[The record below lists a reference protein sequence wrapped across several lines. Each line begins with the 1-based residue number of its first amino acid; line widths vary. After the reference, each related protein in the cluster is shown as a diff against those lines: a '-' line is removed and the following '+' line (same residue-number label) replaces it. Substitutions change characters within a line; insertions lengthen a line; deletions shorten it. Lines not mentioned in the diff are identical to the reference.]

1 MGFFEISDEFY
12 ILTETTPNYPFPQL
26 PDIVS
31 RAKYLLKNRSRKEIV
46 SAANTIDWFV
56 EEYFNQCKNDCIQ
69 DILTNAKSS
78 NNWVLRYL
86 PCEGIT
92 EEGIRNVLDN
102 FSPSPCISSDNT
114 SELTALRECIGW
126 YTLDDEEDFPNGRTF
141 EYFAVLAL
149 RQVGESI
156 MALPSKQIDDF
167 SKLSTTRQ
175 NMIKY
180 MESIDRFIE
189 PISPGM
195 TLSRAGTHALD
206 AMDAICYAE
215 HLRVIEK
222 QNEELEKLRIELHQ
236 ASQNTDAIVEDKLKK
251 KISLAASH
259 ASIKRHAKSAQLRN
273 MAIKLYLTQTWPSV
287 RQASKNIF
295 PQLIE
300 PGDKIGFV
308 FSPDRGEQT
317 VYEWLLAASKQIRK
331 QADV

>member
-1 MGFFEISDEFY
+1 MGFFGISDEFY
-12 ILTETTPNYPFPQL
+12 ILTETTPSYPFPQL

-31 RAKYLLKNRSRKEIV
+31 RSKYLLKKRSRKEIL

-56 EEYFNQCKNDCIQ
+56 EEYFYQCKEECIQ
-69 DILTNAKSS
+69 DILINPKSS

-102 FSPSPCISSDNT
+102 FSPPPCISSDNT
-114 SELTALRECIGW
+114 TELTALRECIGR
-126 YTLDDEEDFPNGRTF
+126 YSLDDDEDFPNGREF

-149 RQVGESI
+149 RQVGKSI
-156 MALPSKQIDDF
+156 MSLPSRQIND
-167 SKLSTTRQ
+167 LSTLSTARR
-175 NMIKY
+175 NMIELSELLDKV
-180 MESIDRFIE
+180 IE

-195 TLSRAGTHALD
+195 TLARAGTHALD

-215 HLRVIEK
+215 HLRATEK
-222 QNEELEKLRIELHQ
+222 QNEELENLRIALHQ

-259 ASIKRHAKSAQLRN
+259 ASIKRHAKSAELRN

-317 VYEWLLAASKQIRK
+317 VYEWLLAASKEIRK